1 MKPLKKIL
9 IVTFFLIGF
18 FFTASFVYAVN
29 EIPEPP
35 PPAGAPPAGNIPEM
49 PTPAPVGDTCVC
61 NLKITGQNCNYKA
74 PPVQYPV
81 EKNKSP
87 REIMGEPTVVLPN
100 TCPIQRADYPVTG
113 AAERW
118 PMSLDKCDGHSYT
131 QKNAQQ
137 YEFSIECFGKK
148 PDEAPA
154 LDTRTPP
161 EGYRE
166 GKKTGIAGILP
177 DCAFYAYGCGDGG
190 NANID
195 IFIKLAINIGKV
207 IFSMIGT
214 VAFVMFVYGGF
225 TMILAFGSSDK
236 FKKGQGI
243 LVAAV
248 IGMMISFSAYLIVQ
262 FILNAL
268 NVGADFKIL

>member
-1 MKPLKKIL
+1 MKLFKNFIFVSL
-9 IVTFFLIGF
+9 FL
-18 FFTASFVYAVN
+18 AVSLFV
-29 EIPEPP
+29 
-35 PPAGAPPAGNIPEM
+35 APPVFAVEVAQPEDT
-49 PTPAPVGDTCVC
+49 PVEVADPNEPAPVGDTCSCTVRIKGPGC
-61 NLKITGQNCNYKA
+61 TLA
-74 PPVQYPV
+74 PTTRAFPVTQIKTPGGILG
-81 EKNKSP
+81 N
-87 REIMGEPTVVLPN
+87 IGVLPN
-100 TCPIQRADYPVTG
+100 GCPRKADYPQ
-113 AAERW
+113 EHSNDPW

-131 QKNAQQ
+131 QTNAEQ

-161 EGYRE
+161 EGYRD

-225 TMILAFGSSDK
+225 TMILAFGSSEK

-262 FILNAL
+262 FILKAL